1 MPFPKNG
8 ESVSPALRGAWRL
21 MSRNHA
27 QSSRLAIEQKVT
39 KPMPSH
45 ILMHAWPYGQ
55 LFISWIAE
63 NLGFLDF
70 SILSRHRHTFAI
82 SPIYNRNVLRQ
93 HQHFTTNSC
102 IMDIYYSARV
112 FIDLLSFHAAI
123 RKEKDKNHIDYT
135 PQPGLSY
142 GTAFSLMPAF
152 KA

>member
-8 ESVSPALRGAWRL
+8 ESVSPALRGTWRL

-27 QSSRLAIEQKVT
+27 QSSRLANEQKVT

-55 LFISWIAE
+55 LFISWVFE
-63 NLGFLDF
+63 NLGYLDF
-70 SILSRHRHTFAI
+70 SILSRRRHTFAI

-93 HQHFTTNSC
+93 HQHFTT
-102 IMDIYYSARV
+102 IYYLARV
-112 FIDLLSFHAAI
+112 FVDLLSFHAAI
-123 RKEKDKNHIDYT
+123 KKEKDKNHIDYT
-135 PQPGLSY
+135 PQPGMSY
-142 GTAFSLMPAF
+142 GTTIFLMSAF